1 MTTETIKLGDIEL
14 DVIGNWNKS
23 DGLDAEQILFNGQ
36 DVYDLVAELGGI
48 EKIEKLAS
56 DKISAHIENMMFEGD
71 EYE

>member
-23 DGLDAEQILFNGQ
+23 DGLDAEQILFDGQ

-48 EKIEKLAS
+48 EKVEKLAS
-56 DKISAHIENMMFEGD
+56 DKIAVHIENMMLEGD
-71 EYE
+71 EYD

>member
-14 DVIGNWNKS
+14 DVIGNWNEY
-23 DGLDAEQILFNGQ
+23 DGLDAEKILLDGR
-36 DVYDLVAELGGI
+36 DVYELIAELGGI
-48 EKIEKLAS
+48 EKIEQLAS